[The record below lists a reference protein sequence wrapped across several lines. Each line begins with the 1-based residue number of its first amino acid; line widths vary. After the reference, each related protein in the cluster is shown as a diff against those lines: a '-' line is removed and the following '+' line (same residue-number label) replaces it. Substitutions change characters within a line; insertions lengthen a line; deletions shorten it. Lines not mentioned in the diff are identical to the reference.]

1 MDRIKVFH
9 DTQERIKSNRELT
22 KLTQNTVI
30 NTTVIEENYR
40 SDHRPYYKDSIV
52 SFEENLTLIAA
63 FRFVDAGKKTAILSF
78 ANPIEPGGGVLRGAN
93 AQEEYLCRA
102 SNLYN
107 CLTSPQA
114 KPYYDYHNFLLKM
127 NQFNSMFLGSDR
139 IIYSP
144 DVVFFKEDYQFV
156 PECECSPTQEY
167 TDKWRQLDVIT
178 CSAPFFSSSKF
189 ILPDGDLYHLFRKR
203 IRNIFE
209 AAISNNICS
218 LVLGAFG
225 CGAFHNPP
233 MVVSKAF
240 QDTLQE
246 ECYSHAFS
254 DVVFAVKRTG
264 YYCENIEAF
273 EIAFQQFP
281 PTGDYVFSPERNKR
295 RFFE

>member
-1 MDRIKVFH
+1 MDNIKVFH
-9 DTQERIKSNRELT
+9 DTQERINSNRELT
-22 KLTQNTVI
+22 ELTQNTVI
-30 NTTVIEENYR
+30 NTKVIEESFR
-40 SDHRPYYKDSIV
+40 SDRRPYYKDSRV
-52 SFEENLTLIAA
+52 SFEENLTLITA
-63 FRFVDAGKKTAILSF
+63 FRFVDAGKKTAVLNF
-78 ANPIEPGGGVLRGAN
+78 ANPVEPGGGVLRGAN

-114 KPYYDYHNFLLKM
+114 KPYYDYHNYLLKI
-127 NQFNSMFLGSDR
+127 NRFNSIFLGSDR

-144 DVVFFKEDYQFV
+144 NVVFFKEDHNYV
-156 PECECSPTQEY
+156 PDCECSPTQEY

-178 CSAPFFSSSKF
+178 CAAPFFSSGKY
-189 ILPDGDLYHLFRKR
+189 ILPDGDLYHLFCRR

-209 AAISNNICS
+209 TAVSNDICS

-240 QDTLQE
+240 QDVLQE
-246 ECYSHAFS
+246 ERYSHAFA
-254 DVVFAVKRTG
+254 DVVFAVRRTDRF
-264 YYCENIEAF
+264 CENIEAF

-281 PTGDYVFSPERNKR
+281 PTGEYVLSEERNKR